1 MNAGD
6 TAWVLAS
13 AALVMLMVPGLAL
26 FYGGLVRSRSVL
38 NTLMM
43 SFAALAIV
51 TVQWVLAGYSLAFAP
66 GSPVIGSFQ
75 WALMNGV
82 GSAANATYA
91 ATIPHLAF
99 AMYQAMFAAITLAL
113 ISGAV
118 VERMRFAAYLLFGLL
133 WTTLVYDPLA
143 HWVWAE
149 GGWLRRLGALD
160 FAGGTVVHISAGTS
174 ALVAAAWLGRRRD
187 LGRQPLIPHS
197 VPFSLFGAGLLWFG
211 WFGFNGGSA
220 LAASGLAVN
229 ALATTHA
236 AAAAALTVWIAL
248 DYLRNGRSTAVG
260 AATGLVVGLVAITPA
275 AGFVTTRAALV
286 IGAVAACT
294 SFVAIQIRA
303 RTKVDDAL
311 DVFACHGVA
320 GISGALLTGVF
331 ATRAINPAGAD
342 GVLAG
347 NPRLLLV
354 QLLAVAAT
362 MALAVVGTLIVL
374 ALVRIV
380 LPIRLAVAAE
390 IDGIDLTQH
399 GEEAYYGGD
408 VGALAGRRVAIA
420 DSVQL
425 PAEEMAR
432 LEAARRE
439 AGLEDLR
446 P

>member
-43 SFAALAIV
+43 SLGALAIV
-51 TVQWVLAGYSLAFAP
+51 SVQWVLVGYSLSFAP
-66 GSPVIGSFQ
+66 GSSVIGSFA
-75 WALMNGV
+75 WALLRGV
-82 GSAANATYA
+82 GAEANPTYA

-99 AMYQAMFAAITLAL
+99 AIYQAMFAGITVAL

-118 VERMRFAAYLLFGLL
+118 VERMRFVAFLLFAVL

-174 ALVAAAWLGRRRD
+174 ALVAASWLGRRRD
-187 LGRQPLIPHS
+187 LGRQPLVPHS
-197 VPFSLFGAGLLWFG
+197 VPFALLGAGLLWFG

-229 ALATTHA
+229 AFATTHA
-236 AAAAALTVWIAL
+236 AAASALGSWIVL

-275 AGFVTTRAALV
+275 AGFVTAPAALV
-286 IGAVAACT
+286 IGAVAAVA
-294 SFVAIQIRA
+294 SYLAIQIRA
-303 RTKVDDAL
+303 RTRVDDAL

-331 ATRAINPAGAD
+331 ASKAINPAGAD
-342 GVLAG
+342 GALAG
-347 NPRLLLV
+347 NSQLIVV
-354 QLLAVAAT
+354 QLIAVGAT
-362 MALAVVGTLIVL
+362 MALAAIGTVVVL
-374 ALVRIV
+374 TLVRIV
-380 LPIRLAVAAE
+380 VPIRLSVADE
-390 IDGIDLTQH
+390 IDGADITQH

-432 LEAARRE
+432 LESARRSAE
-439 AGLEDLR
+439 HPG
-446 P
+446 PKS